1 MNNFLKTTSVLWL
14 FLFTLSCGGTKEQS
28 VEINTPEEI
37 EKTKSETDDRAD
49 VSFND
54 GMVGKVFHNY
64 LEVKMALV
72 NADVPAVQTVAAN
85 LAESF
90 TDDRAEMK
98 KLSQQMAD
106 ADAIEKQR
114 ALFAEFTVQVEPLIK
129 GALSEGTIYKKFCPM
144 AFDNQGAYWFAD
156 VKEIRNPYFGNEML
170 TCGEIK
176 ETIQ

>member
-1 MNNFLKTTSVLWL
+1 MNNFLKTTSVLGG
-14 FLFTLSCGGTKEQS
+14 FLLTFSCGGIQEQS
-28 VEINTPEEI
+28 VEINTPEEV
-37 EKTKSETDDRAD
+37 EAAKSTTADRAD
-49 VSFND
+49 VAFND

-72 NADVPAVQTVAAN
+72 NADVSAVQTAAAN
-85 LAESF
+85 LTESF
-90 TDDRAEMK
+90 TDERAKVK
-98 KLSQQMAD
+98 KLSKQMAD
-106 ADAIEKQR
+106 ADAIDRQR
-114 ALFAEFTVQVEPLIK
+114 VLFAEFTIQVEPLIK
-129 GALSEGTIYKKFCPM
+129 GALSEGTIYKQFCPM